1 MNNLNAPFTGNSNT
15 SVFGNLGNTTYA
27 SYIPTLKDT
36 CIELYKQLLWYN
48 IKKFGKDI
56 FTEEQHKNML
66 SMLNSNDE
74 DTLSLL
80 RQILIGKALE

>member
-1 MNNLNAPFTGNSNT
+1 MNNINTGST
-15 SVFGNLGNTTYA
+15 STLLGGTAIGNYPIYPNYMANTTKEA
-27 SYIPTLKDT
+27 CK
-36 CIELYKQLLWYN
+36 ELYKQLLWYN